1 MDEGARLVKRFTQAA
16 AALAEHLG
24 DQLKAASP
32 KDHANLQEAMAAGM
46 PVAVSMVTAIGSG
59 ASVRLEVEDLD
70 GQRHPLL
77 TLHAVEPRRH

>member
-46 PVAVSMVTAIGSG
+46 SVAVSMLTSVGGGS
-59 ASVRLEVEDLD
+59 SVQLEVVDPD
-70 GQRHPLL
+70 GERHPLL
-77 TLHAVEPRRH
+77 TLHAVEPQRH